1 MLYYKYNFRNLNSE
15 FHKEDHM
22 NSKKLITVILSSL
35 VLISAVMPYAFS
47 AVSES
52 ADDGMMREDMT
63 SAELVKDM
71 GLGWNLGDTLDVCN
85 ADRNGDGKIDE
96 NSDNVDET
104 LWGNPKATQELFNQ
118 LKADGIKSV
127 RIPITWRD
135 HMGEAPDYKVDEEWM
150 DRVQEVV
157 DYARNAGMYVII
169 NIHHDGGGDPNFG
182 AWVITTASS
191 DYDAFIQ
198 KYRALWSQIAE
209 RFKNY
214 SDYLVFESMNEV
226 GFDNLNMSDAFN
238 LLNKIN
244 QDFVNIIRSSGGNND
259 KRHLLIAGY
268 YTDIARTCSSEYKM
282 PEDPENRC
290 ILSVHYY
297 TPWQF
302 CINGNPP
309 TWGSE
314 AEVRELNRLF
324 DMLNDKFISNGV
336 PVILGEYGVNSAAE
350 NTSRIYWC
358 ESVVKKCTDLGI
370 ATFFWDNGE
379 EVDRETYQ
387 WRTPE
392 LLEAIKEGNAHK
404 SDTSE
409 PPITQ
414 PTSSDNSKSTVPS
427 LTASAKTSAV
437 SGSSIVDNAKKIAE
451 DNMSQAKI
459 KKLKV
464 KSITKKKIT
473 VTWKK
478 VKNAKGYNVQLSKKK
493 NFKKKLFNKFTNKN
507 KISLSKK
514 IKSKKTYYIRVRAYS
529 TYTKANGEVKKVFSS
544 WNKKIRKVKV
554 K

>member
-1 MLYYKYNFRNLNSE
+1 MK
-15 FHKEDHM
+15 
-22 NSKKLITVILSSL
+22 SKKIITVILSSFI
-35 VLISAVMPYAFS
+35 LISAVMPYAFS

-52 ADDGMMREDMT
+52 ADKGVMRENLT

-71 GLGWNLGDTLDVCN
+71 GFGWNLGDTLDVCN

-118 LKADGIKSV
+118 LKADGVKSV

-157 DYARNAGMYVII
+157 DYARNAGLYAII

-209 RFKNY
+209 RFKDY

-226 GFDNLNMSDAFN
+226 GFDNLKRSDAFN

-244 QDFVNIIRSSGGNND
+244 QDFVNIIRSSGGNNA

-268 YTDIARTCSSEYKM
+268 WTDIAQTCSSEYKM

-297 TPWQF
+297 TPYQF
-302 CINGNPP
+302 CITGQQA
-309 TWGSE
+309 TWGSTSE
-314 AEVRELNRLF
+314 INQMKNLVGRLNTTF
-324 DMLNDKFISNGV
+324 VSKGT
-336 PVILGEYGVNSAAE
+336 PVIIGEYAASGRDIDSCALFIKTF
-350 NTSRIYWC
+350 NQFCHSY
-358 ESVVKKCTDLGI
+358 GI
-370 ATFFWDNGE
+370 ATFLWDNGGQI
-379 EVDRETYQ
+379 DRNTYK

-392 LLEAIKEGNAHK
+392 LLEAIKEGN
-404 SDTSE
+404 SDTPQSSE
-409 PPITQ
+409 PPKTN
-414 PTSSDNSKSTVPS
+414 PPVTPPKESDPPKTNPKSSDKSKATDPSAKNTAKTTAVSVPSDADKAKKTAEANMSKAKIKRLKVNSKS
-427 LTASAKTSAV
+427 K
-437 SGSSIVDNAKKIAE
+437 N
-451 DNMSQAKI
+451 
-459 KKLKV
+459 
-464 KSITKKKIT
+464 KIT
-473 VTWKK
+473 VQWKK
-478 VKNAKGYNVQLSKKK
+478 IKNAKGYNVQVSKKSSFK
-493 NFKKKLFNKFTNKN
+493 NKLFNKYTSKN
-507 KISLSKK
+507 KITFQKK
-514 IKSKKTYYIRVRAYS
+514 IKSKKTYFIRVRAYC
-529 TYTKANGEVKKVFSS
+529 TYKKANGDIKKVFSS
-544 WNKKIRKVKV
+544 WNKKVRKVKV

>member
-1 MLYYKYNFRNLNSE
+1 MKN
-15 FHKEDHM
+15 
-22 NSKKLITVILSSL
+22 KKLITVILASI
-35 VLISAVMPYAFS
+35 VLISAVFPSALS

-52 ADDGMMREDMT
+52 ADKGVMRENLT

-71 GLGWNLGDTLDVCN
+71 GFGWNLGDTLDVCN
-85 ADRNGDGKIDE
+85 ADRNGDGRIDE
-96 NSDNVDET
+96 HSDKVDET

-118 LKADGIKSV
+118 LKADGVKSV
-127 RIPITWRD
+127 RIPVTWRD

-157 DYARNAGMYVII
+157 DYARNAGLYAII

-209 RFKNY
+209 RFKDY

-226 GFDNLNMSDAFN
+226 GFDNLNRSDAFN

-244 QDFVNIIRSSGGNND
+244 QDFVNIIRSSGGNNA

-268 YTDIARTCSSEYKM
+268 WTDIAQTCSSEYKM

-302 CINGNPP
+302 CINGNPT

-314 AEVRELNRLF
+314 AEIRELNRLF
-324 DMLNDKFISNGV
+324 DMLNGKFISNGV

-350 NTSRIYWC
+350 EKSRIYWC
-358 ESVVKKCTDLGI
+358 ESVVKKCTSLSI

-387 WRTPE
+387 WRTPD
-392 LLEAIKEGNAHK
+392 LLTAIKEAN
-404 SDTSE
+404 SNTPTSSE
-409 PPITQ
+409 PPKTK
-414 PTSSDNSKSTVPS
+414 PTESNPPKTNPPSSDKPKTTTPS
-427 LTASAKTSAV
+427 VKIAAKTSAV
-437 SGSSIVDNAKKIAE
+437 SGSSAANKAKKTAQ
-451 DNMSQAKI
+451 DNMSLAKI

-464 KSITKKKIT
+464 KSKTKKKIT
-473 VTWKK
+473 VSWKK
-478 VKNAKGYNVQLSKKK
+478 VKKAKGYNVQVSKKSSFK
-493 NFKKKLFNKFTNKN
+493 NKLLNKYTSKN
-507 KISLSKK
+507 KISFSKK
-514 IKSKKTYYIRVRAYS
+514 IKSKKTYYIRVRAYC
-529 TYTKANGEVKKVFSS
+529 TYKKANGDVGKAYSS
-544 WNKKIRKVKV
+544 WNKKLGKVKV